1 MPRQI
6 SLHVIVILSS
16 VALVALAET
25 HDWPGRRWQ
34 SWLATCLPPPARQAT
49 PPPRAR
55 PVFRPE
61 LALGEAVY
69 LCWQIGERPAGSA
82 GERRAAAHLAQRL
95 TLMGYATQ
103 LQDGLPLPGGRHTC
117 NVVATRP
124 GPPRSPTV
132 LVGAHYD
139 AVAGAGCRGAN
150 DNASG
155 VGVVLELARILAA
168 VPLPYTLQIVYFGAE
183 EAGSGGIWGVGSRH
197 YVRQARRAGTL
208 PAVMVAVDMVGRG
221 NQLYAWRLQPAPRR
235 LERLLQHSATRTKVR
250 LQCRQGRGASDHW
263 SFTAAGVPAVWL
275 QRLPDAANHTP
286 ADRPENLS
294 AEALGEVGRL
304 LSDWLLHLTPEEV
317 RQSGKNLPN

>member
-16 VALVALAET
+16 VALVVLAET
-25 HDWPGRRWQ
+25 HDWPGKRWQ
-34 SWLATCLPPPARQAT
+34 AWLATCPHSPARQ
-49 PPPRAR
+49 PSSPPRPQ

-69 LCWQIGERPAGSA
+69 LCWQIGERPAGNA

-95 TLMGYATQ
+95 TLLGYDTH

-124 GPPRSPTV
+124 GPPRSPAV

-139 AVAGAGCRGAN
+139 AVAGCQGAN

-155 VGVVLELARILAA
+155 VGVVLEVARILAA
-168 VPLPYTLQIVYFGAE
+168 MSLPYTLQIVYFGAE
-183 EAGSGGIWGVGSRH
+183 EAGPGGVWGVGSH
-197 YVRQARRAGTL
+197 YYVRHAHRAGTL
-208 PAVMVAVDMVGRG
+208 PAVMVEVDMVGRG

-235 LERLLQHSATRTKVR
+235 LERLLLHSATRTKVR
-250 LQCRQGRGASDHW
+250 LHCRQGRGASDHW
-263 SFTAAGVPAVWL
+263 PFTAAGVPAIWL
-275 QRLPDAANHTP
+275 QRLPDDANHTA
-286 ADRPENLS
+286 ADRPENIS
-294 AEALGEVGRL
+294 VEALEEAGRL
-304 LSDWLLHLTPEEV
+304 LTDWLLQLTPEEL
-317 RQSGKNLPN
+317 RTIGKNLQN